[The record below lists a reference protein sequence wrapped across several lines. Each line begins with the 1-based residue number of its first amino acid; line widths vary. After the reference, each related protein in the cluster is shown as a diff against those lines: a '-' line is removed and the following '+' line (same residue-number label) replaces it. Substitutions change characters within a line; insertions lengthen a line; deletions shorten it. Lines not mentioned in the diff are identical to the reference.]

1 MFKKLFQRI
10 QSWVW
15 ATQTLHANSR
25 VLRTARITWFS
36 YKRFVETRCIEKASA
51 LTYYSLLALV
61 PFIAMAFAIAKGFNI
76 EATIEDFLN
85 KTFADNPE
93 LAVQLQKFATSLLST
108 TNSGVI
114 AGVGLVLLFWSV
126 IKLMGNIESAFNH
139 IWAVQK
145 QRSFTRKISDY
156 ITIILLTPLLL
167 YLSNSATDF
176 ISSSVQSIA
185 ECTAWVRS
193 ISGLIVFIINL
204 LPYSLIWLAF
214 TLLYMV
220 MPNTRV
226 SFRAAFLG
234 GFIAGVAFQIVQFG
248 YIYFQIGVSKYN
260 AIYGSFAALPLFLIW
275 LQTSWVVVLLGA
287 EIAYASQ
294 NITNFES
301 EIASNN
307 MSHSLKTTLSLW
319 LLHTIIVHFEEGKPA
334 LRLSELSEKLS
345 IPPKLLNTLLVRLVD
360 ANLLCENKT
369 NDEKTSTFSPAVS
382 PDLMTV
388 GYCVTQLETMG
399 VNEIAIPN
407 NEQFV
412 EFVKSVRYETNGN
425 EVLLKNIV

>member
-25 VLRTARITWFS
+25 VLRTARITWYS

-51 LTYYSLLALV
+51 LTYYTLLSLV
-61 PFIAMAFAIAKGFNI
+61 PLLAMAFAITKGFGI
-76 EATIEDFLN
+76 EARLEKFLN
-85 KTFADNPE
+85 NTLSDKPEFAAQIQE
-93 LAVQLQKFATSLLST
+93 FATSQLNN
-108 TNSGVI
+108 TNSDVI

-126 IKLMGNIESAFNH
+126 IKLMSNIESAFNH

-156 ITIILLTPLLL
+156 LTIVLLTPFLL
-167 YLSNSATDF
+167 YLSNSATEF

-185 ECTAWVRS
+185 ATTAWVKS
-193 ISGLIVFIINL
+193 ISGLIVFSINL
-204 LPYSLIWLAF
+204 LPYSLIWFAF

-220 MPNTRV
+220 MPNTRI
-226 SFRAAFLG
+226 SFKSAFLG
-234 GFIAGVAFQIVQFG
+234 GFIAGVVFQIVQFG
-248 YIYFQIGVSKYN
+248 YVHFQIGVSKYN

-275 LQTSWVVVLLGA
+275 LQTSWIVVLLGA

-307 MSHSLKTTLSLW
+307 MSHTLKNTLSLW
-319 LLHTIIVHFEEGKPA
+319 LLHTIIVHFEKGKPA
-334 LRLSELSEKLS
+334 LRLSELSEQLS
-345 IPPKLLNTLLVRLVD
+345 IAPKLLNTLLVRLVD

-369 NDEKTSTFSPAVS
+369 NDEKSSTFSPAIS

-388 GYCVTQLETMG
+388 GYCVTQLETIG
-399 VNEIAIPN
+399 VNEIAIPHN
-407 NEQFV
+407 AQFAD
-412 EFVKSVRYETNGN
+412 FVKTIRYETNEN
-425 EVLLKNIV
+425 ETLLKDVV

>member
-1 MFKKLFQRI
+1 MLKQLLHRI

-15 ATQTLHANSR
+15 ATQTLHAKSR
-25 VLRTARITWFS
+25 ILRTARITWYS

-61 PFIAMAFAIAKGFNI
+61 PLIAMAFAIAKGFGI
-76 EATIEDFLN
+76 ESYIEKFLN
-85 KTFADNPE
+85 NSLSDKPE
-93 LAVQLQKFATSLLST
+93 LAAQIQEFATSLLST
-108 TNSGVI
+108 TSSGII
-114 AGVGLVLLFWSV
+114 AGVGLVVLFWSV
-126 IKLMGNIESAFNH
+126 IQVLSNIESALNH

-156 ITIILLTPLLL
+156 CTIVFLTPVFLF
-167 YLSNSATDF
+167 LSYSATNY
-176 ISSSVQSIA
+176 ISSSIQSIA
-185 ECTAWVRS
+185 ETTAWVQS
-193 ISGLIVFIINL
+193 FSGAIIFTVNL

-226 SFRAAFLG
+226 SFKSAFLG
-234 GFIAGVAFQIVQFG
+234 GFIAGVVFQIVQFG

-275 LQTSWVVVLLGA
+275 LQTSWIVVLLGA

-319 LLHTIIVHFEEGKPA
+319 LLHTIIVHFEAGKPA
-334 LRLSELSEKLS
+334 LLLSELSEKLS
-345 IPPKLLNTLLVRLVD
+345 IPPKLLNTLLLRLVD
-360 ANLLCENKT
+360 AKLLCENKT
-369 NDEKTSTFSPAVS
+369 ADEKMSTFSPAVS

-388 GYCVTQLETMG
+388 SYCVTQLETMG
-399 VNEIAIPN
+399 VNEIVIPHS
-407 NEQFV
+407 EQFAD
-412 EFVKSVRYETNGN
+412 FVKTIRYETSGSG
-425 EVLLKNIV
+425 VLLKELG